1 MHLTIRIVNIILV
14 TPTDT
19 AARPYGGVS
28 GPARVAARR
37 ARLINAAVEL
47 YGTRGYASTG
57 VKDICRQAGVTDRY
71 FYESFRNSAELFAAA
86 FDHATGELVT
96 RIAGAVAGV
105 PASPEDQARAAIE
118 TFVRALAD
126 DPRTSRLLF
135 VEPATVGRD
144 VEDHVRAS
152 IRRFVRLVAVTAR
165 PHVPA
170 GVPDRIL
177 TMGAVSLVGAI
188 QLVLIEW
195 LDGNLDATVDEIV
208 DYLVDM
214 FLVAGSAADHGG
226 ASLRGTTT
234 G

>member
-1 MHLTIRIVNIILV
+1 VLV

-19 AARPYGGVS
+19 GARPYRGIS

-37 ARLINAAVEL
+37 ARLVDAAVEL

-57 VKDICRQAGVTDRY
+57 VKDVCRQAGVTDRY
-71 FYESFRNSAELFAAA
+71 FYESFRNGAELFAAA
-86 FDHATGELVT
+86 FDHAIGELLT
-96 RIAGAVAGV
+96 RIASAVARV

-126 DPRTSRLLF
+126 DRRTARLLF
-135 VEPATVGRD
+135 VEPASVGSD

-152 IRRFVRLVAVTAR
+152 IRLFVRLVAATAR
-165 PHVPA
+165 PHVPDD
-170 GVPDRIL
+170 VPDRIL
-177 TMGAVSLVGAI
+177 TMGALSLVGAI

-195 LDGNLDATVDEIV
+195 LDGNLDATVDDIGN
-208 DYLVDM
+208 YLVDM
-214 FLVAGSAADHGG
+214 FLVAGAAAADSAASMRG
-226 ASLRGTTT
+226 GTT